1 MYLPHHR
8 SGFTLIDT
16 LMAASIMALVLIGV
30 FSLLKS
36 GVADTRSLE
45 QTRQLDQVAL
55 SVRSCILSQTEHTIG
70 MSYGIS
76 YSATNWCTRTTGA
89 ATPIEIIRNN
99 GSETRAQQYSA
110 SYTVAAGTSPNEQI
124 ITQTVD

>member
-16 LMAASIMALVLIGV
+16 LMAASIMALVLVGV

-36 GVADTRSLE
+36 GVSDTRSLE
-45 QTRQLDQVAL
+45 QSRQLDQIAL
-55 SVRSCILSQTEHTIG
+55 SVRSCVLSQADHTIG
-70 MSYGIS
+70 INYGIT
-76 YSATNWCTRTTGA
+76 YSATSWCTRTTGA

-99 GSETRAQQYSA
+99 GSETRVQQYSA
-110 SYTVAAGTSPNEQI
+110 SYTVAAGASPNEQI